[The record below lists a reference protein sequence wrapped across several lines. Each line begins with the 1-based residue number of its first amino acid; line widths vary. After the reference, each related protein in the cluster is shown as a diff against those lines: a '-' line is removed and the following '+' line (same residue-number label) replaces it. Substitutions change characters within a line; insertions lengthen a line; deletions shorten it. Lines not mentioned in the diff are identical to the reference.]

1 MLLPVPRP
9 VALTNE
15 ETDRAEEVV
24 TVESQSV
31 FDTPPL
37 QAMTRMP
44 QYQTQTF
51 EPRARERKIIQIKD
65 PNSNKDMT
73 QEILNRQRSGRLTGS
88 TGGTS
93 NKSTSHISGQASSSS
108 IPPLTLQQQAEA
120 NVRAQFAAQ
129 VAALLGKS
137 EDKPKKPEVIIQKAP
152 VNNKTVVDTVQLKET
167 TATQK
172 NEVVKE
178 TRTNPTAGIDTHL
191 AEKPVEKPLETQ
203 PKEVIGKTQ
212 PKEAVQ
218 GSKLS
223 EGVSGDISLG
233 PKSLVSSVDATT
245 SAKDIIPNV
254 RVEIFTADELR
265 KKEAQQISLAADG
278 EVKPER
284 QEKSEETAKEP
295 VSDVMPVTETKIL
308 NGPVALTNE
317 ETNKTEEVVTVEIRP
332 VVDTPPVQAMTGMPQ
347 YQTQTFEP
355 RTRERKIIQ
364 IKDPNSNKDVT
375 QEILNRQPSGSLT
388 GSTGGTPN
396 NITPDISGQSSS
408 SSTPPLTLQQQ
419 AEANV
424 RAQFAAQVAALLG
437 KSEDKPKKPEVII
450 QKAPVNNKAAVY
462 TVQLKETTVTQKNE
476 VVKETRTNPATGIDT
491 HLAEKPVEKPL
502 ETQPKEVHVK
512 TQPKQAVQG
521 SKLSE
526 GVSGDISLGP
536 KSLVSSVDATT
547 SAEDIIPDVRVEIL
561 TADEVRKKEAQQICF
576 APASEIKPKRKQKS
590 EETAKELVSDVMLVT
605 ETKILDGP
613 VALITTEE
621 TDKTEEVATVESQP
635 VVDTPPLQ
643 AMKGMPQYQTQ
654 TFEPRARERKIIQIK
669 DPNSN
674 KDMTQEILNRQ
685 RSGRLTGSNSGTP
698 NNIIP
703 DISGQSSSSSIP
715 PLTLQLQAEAN
726 LRVQFAA
733 QVAATLGKSEEKPKK
748 PEVIIQ
754 KAPVNNEAVV
764 FTVQLKE
771 TTATQKN
778 EVVKETKTNPVTG
791 IDTQLLPE
799 ANVRAIA
806 TL

>member
-1 MLLPVPRP
+1 MLLPVPGP

-15 ETDRAEEVV
+15 ETDKTEEVV

-93 NKSTSHISGQASSSS
+93 NKSTSHISGQSSSSS

-129 VAALLGKS
+129 VAALLSKS

-203 PKEVIGKTQ
+203 PKEVIVKTQ

-233 PKSLVSSVDATT
+233 PKSLVSSVDVTT
-245 SAKDIIPNV
+245 SAKEIIPNV
-254 RVEIFTADELR
+254 RVEIFTAYEVR
-265 KKEAQQISLAADG
+265 KKEARQISVAAAG

-284 QEKSEETAKEP
+284 KQKSEETAKEP
-295 VSDVMPVTETKIL
+295 VSDVMPVTETKTL

-317 ETNKTEEVVTVEIRP
+317 ETDKTEEVVTVESQP
-332 VVDTPPVQAMTGMPQ
+332 VVDPPPVQAMTGIPQ

-355 RTRERKIIQ
+355 RARERKIIQ
-364 IKDPNSNKDVT
+364 IKDPNSNKDMT
-375 QEILNRQPSGSLT
+375 QEILNRQRSGRLT
-388 GSTGGTPN
+388 GSTGGTSN
-396 NITPDISGQSSS
+396 KSTSHISGQSSS
-408 SSTPPLTLQQQ
+408 SSIPPLTLQQQ

-450 QKAPVNNKAAVY
+450 QKAPVNNKAVVD

-491 HLAEKPVEKPL
+491 HLAERPVEKPL
-502 ETQPKEVHVK
+502 ETQPKEVL
-512 TQPKQAVQG
+512 G

-536 KSLVSSVDATT
+536 KSLVGSVDATT
-547 SAEDIIPDVRVEIL
+547 SAKDIIPNVRVEIL
-561 TADEVRKKEAQQICF
+561 TADEVRKKEAQQISF
-576 APASEIKPKRKQKS
+576 APASEIKPERKQKL

-613 VALITTEE
+613 VALITIEE
-621 TDKTEEVATVESQP
+621 TDKTEEVVTFESQP
-635 VVDTPPLQ
+635 VVDTPPVQ
-643 AMKGMPQYQTQ
+643 AMTGMPQYQTQ

-685 RSGRLTGSNSGTP
+685 CSGRLTGSNGGTP

-726 LRVQFAA
+726 VRVQFAA
-733 QVAATLGKSEEKPKK
+733 QVAATLGKSEDKPKK

-771 TTATQKN
+771 TTVTQKN

-799 ANVRAIA
+799 ANVRAQFA
-806 TL
+806 AQAAAKG

>member
-1 MLLPVPRP
+1 MLLQVPGP
-9 VALTNE
+9 VALTSE
-15 ETDRAEEVV
+15 ETDKTEEVV
-24 TVESQSV
+24 TVESQSI

-37 QAMTRMP
+37 QAMTGMP

-51 EPRARERKIIQIKD
+51 EPRTRERKIIQIKD

-88 TGGTS
+88 AGGTPT
-93 NKSTSHISGQASSSS
+93 KITPDISGKRRSSS

-137 EDKPKKPEVIIQKAP
+137 EDNPKKPKVIIQKAP
-152 VNNKTVVDTVQLKET
+152 VNNKAVVDTVQLKET
-167 TATQK
+167 TVTQK
-172 NEVVKE
+172 NEVIKE
-178 TRTNPTAGIDTHL
+178 TRTNPTAGIDTQL

-203 PKEVIGKTQ
+203 PKE
-212 PKEAVQ
+212 AVQ
-218 GSKLS
+218 GTKLS

-265 KKEAQQISLAADG
+265 KKEARQISVAAAG

-284 QEKSEETAKEP
+284 KQKSEETAKEP
-295 VSDVMPVTETKIL
+295 VSDVIPVTETKTLI
-308 NGPVALTNE
+308 GPVALTNE
-317 ETNKTEEVVTVEIRP
+317 ETDKTEEVVAVESQP

-355 RTRERKIIQ
+355 RVRERKIIQIKDPNNNKDMTQEILNRQRSRRLTGSTCGTSNKSTPDISGRSSSSSIPPLTLQQQAEANVRAQFAAQVAATLANSEDKPKKPEVIIQKAPVNNKAVVDTVQLKETTVTQKNEVIKETRTNPATRIDTQLAEKPVEKSLETQPKEVHVKTQPKQAVQGSKRSEGVSGDIALGSKSLVSSVNATTSAKEIFSNVRVELFTADEVRKKEAQLISLAAASEVKPERKQKSEETAKELVSDVMPVTETKILDGPVALTNEETGKTEEVVTVESQPVVDTPPVQAMTRMPQYQTQTFEPRARERKIIQ

-408 SSTPPLTLQQQ
+408 SSIPPLTLQQQ

-424 RAQFAAQVAALLG
+424 
-437 KSEDKPKKPEVII
+437 
-450 QKAPVNNKAAVY
+450 
-462 TVQLKETTVTQKNE
+462 
-476 VVKETRTNPATGIDT
+476 
-491 HLAEKPVEKPL
+491 
-502 ETQPKEVHVK
+502 
-512 TQPKQAVQG
+512 
-521 SKLSE
+521 
-526 GVSGDISLGP
+526 
-536 KSLVSSVDATT
+536 
-547 SAEDIIPDVRVEIL
+547 
-561 TADEVRKKEAQQICF
+561 
-576 APASEIKPKRKQKS
+576 
-590 EETAKELVSDVMLVT
+590 
-605 ETKILDGP
+605 
-613 VALITTEE
+613 
-621 TDKTEEVATVESQP
+621 
-635 VVDTPPLQ
+635 
-643 AMKGMPQYQTQ
+643 
-654 TFEPRARERKIIQIK
+654 
-669 DPNSN
+669 
-674 KDMTQEILNRQ
+674 
-685 RSGRLTGSNSGTP
+685 
-698 NNIIP
+698 
-703 DISGQSSSSSIP
+703 
-715 PLTLQLQAEAN
+715 
-726 LRVQFAA
+726 RVQFAA
-733 QVAATLGKSEEKPKK
+733 QVAATLGKSEDKPKK
-748 PEVIIQ
+748 PDVIIQ

-771 TTATQKN
+771 TTVTHKT

-799 ANVRAIA
+799 ANVRAQFA
-806 TL
+806 AQAAV

>member
-1 MLLPVPRP
+1 MLLPVPGP

-15 ETDRAEEVV
+15 ETDKTEEVV

-93 NKSTSHISGQASSSS
+93 NKSTSHISGQSSSSS

-129 VAALLGKS
+129 VAALLSKS

-203 PKEVIGKTQ
+203 PKEVIVKTQ

-233 PKSLVSSVDATT
+233 PKSLVSSVDVTT
-245 SAKDIIPNV
+245 SAKEIIPNV
-254 RVEIFTADELR
+254 RVEIFTAYEVR
-265 KKEAQQISLAADG
+265 KKEARQISVAAAG

-284 QEKSEETAKEP
+284 KQKSEETAKEP
-295 VSDVMPVTETKIL
+295 VSDVMPVTETKTL

-317 ETNKTEEVVTVEIRP
+317 ETDKTEEVVTVESQP
-332 VVDTPPVQAMTGMPQ
+332 VVDPPPVQAMTGMPQ

-355 RTRERKIIQ
+355 RARERKIIQ
-364 IKDPNSNKDVT
+364 IKDPNSNKDMT
-375 QEILNRQPSGSLT
+375 QEILNRQRSGRLT
-388 GSTGGTPN
+388 GSTGGTSN
-396 NITPDISGQSSS
+396 KSTSHISGQSSS
-408 SSTPPLTLQQQ
+408 SSIPPLTLQQQ

-450 QKAPVNNKAAVY
+450 QKAPVNNKAVVD

-491 HLAEKPVEKPL
+491 HLAERPVEKPL
-502 ETQPKEVHVK
+502 ETQPKEVL
-512 TQPKQAVQG
+512 G

-547 SAEDIIPDVRVEIL
+547 SAKDIIPNVRVEIL
-561 TADEVRKKEAQQICF
+561 TADEVRKKEAQQISF
-576 APASEIKPKRKQKS
+576 APASEIKPERKQKL

-613 VALITTEE
+613 VALITIEE
-621 TDKTEEVATVESQP
+621 TDKTEEVVTFESQP
-635 VVDTPPLQ
+635 VVDTPPVQ
-643 AMKGMPQYQTQ
+643 AMTGMPQYQTQ

-685 RSGRLTGSNSGTP
+685 RSGRLTGSTGGTS
-698 NNIIP
+698 NKSTSH
-703 DISGQSSSSSIP
+703 ISGQSSSSSIP
-715 PLTLQLQAEAN
+715 PLTLQQQAEAN
-726 LRVQFAA
+726 VRAQFAA
-733 QVAATLGKSEEKPKK
+733 QVAALLGKSEDKPKK

-771 TTATQKN
+771 TTVTQKN

-799 ANVRAIA
+799 ANVRAQFA
-806 TL
+806 AQAAAKG

>member
-1 MLLPVPRP
+1 MLLPVPGP

-15 ETDRAEEVV
+15 ETDKTEEVV

-93 NKSTSHISGQASSSS
+93 NKSTSHISGQSSSSS

-203 PKEVIGKTQ
+203 PKEVIVKTQ

-233 PKSLVSSVDATT
+233 PKSLVSSVDVTT
-245 SAKDIIPNV
+245 SAKEIIPNV
-254 RVEIFTADELR
+254 RVEIFTAYEVR
-265 KKEAQQISLAADG
+265 KKEARQISVAAAG

-284 QEKSEETAKEP
+284 KQKSEETAKEP
-295 VSDVMPVTETKIL
+295 VSDVMPVTETKTL

-317 ETNKTEEVVTVEIRP
+317 ETDKTEEVVTVESQP
-332 VVDTPPVQAMTGMPQ
+332 VVDPPPVQAMTGMPQ

-355 RTRERKIIQ
+355 RARERKIIQ
-364 IKDPNSNKDVT
+364 IKDPNSNKDMT
-375 QEILNRQPSGSLT
+375 QEILNRQRSGRLT
-388 GSTGGTPN
+388 GSTGGTSN
-396 NITPDISGQSSS
+396 KSTSHISGQSSS
-408 SSTPPLTLQQQ
+408 SSIPPLTLQQQ

-450 QKAPVNNKAAVY
+450 QKAPVNNKAVVD

-491 HLAEKPVEKPL
+491 HLAERPVEKPL
-502 ETQPKEVHVK
+502 ETQPKEVL
-512 TQPKQAVQG
+512 G

-547 SAEDIIPDVRVEIL
+547 SAKDIIPNVRVEIL
-561 TADEVRKKEAQQICF
+561 TADEVRKKEAQQISF
-576 APASEIKPKRKQKS
+576 APASEIKPERKQKL

-613 VALITTEE
+613 VALITIEE
-621 TDKTEEVATVESQP
+621 TDKTEEVVTFESQP
-635 VVDTPPLQ
+635 VVDTPPVQ
-643 AMKGMPQYQTQ
+643 AMTGMPQYQTQ

-685 RSGRLTGSNSGTP
+685 CSGRLTGSNGGTP

-726 LRVQFAA
+726 VRVQFAA
-733 QVAATLGKSEEKPKK
+733 QVAATLGKSEDKPKK

-771 TTATQKN
+771 TTVTQKN

-799 ANVRAIA
+799 ANVRAQFA
-806 TL
+806 AQAAAKG

>member
-1 MLLPVPRP
+1 MLLPVPGP

-15 ETDRAEEVV
+15 ETDKTEEVV

-93 NKSTSHISGQASSSS
+93 NKSTSHISGQSSSSS

-129 VAALLGKS
+129 VAALLSKS

-203 PKEVIGKTQ
+203 PKEVIVKTQ

-295 VSDVMPVTETKIL
+295 VSDVMPVTETKTL

-317 ETNKTEEVVTVEIRP
+317 ETDKTEEVVTVESQP
-332 VVDTPPVQAMTGMPQ
+332 VVDPPPVQAMTGMPQ

-355 RTRERKIIQ
+355 RARERKIIQ
-364 IKDPNSNKDVT
+364 IKDPNSNKDMT
-375 QEILNRQPSGSLT
+375 QEILNRQRSGRLT
-388 GSTGGTPN
+388 GSTGGTSN
-396 NITPDISGQSSS
+396 KSTSHISGQSSS
-408 SSTPPLTLQQQ
+408 SSIPPLTLQQQ

-450 QKAPVNNKAAVY
+450 QKAPVNNKAVVD

-491 HLAEKPVEKPL
+491 HLAERPVEKPL
-502 ETQPKEVHVK
+502 ETQPKEVL
-512 TQPKQAVQG
+512 G

-547 SAEDIIPDVRVEIL
+547 SAKDIIPNVRVEIF
-561 TADEVRKKEAQQICF
+561 TADELRKKEAQQISL
-576 APASEIKPKRKQKS
+576 AADGEVKPERQEKS
-590 EETAKELVSDVMLVT
+590 EETAKEPVSDVMPVT
-605 ETKILDGP
+605 ETKTLNGP
-613 VALITTEE
+613 VALTNEE
-621 TDKTEEVATVESQP
+621 TDKTEEVVTVESQP
-635 VVDTPPLQ
+635 VVDPPPVQ
-643 AMKGMPQYQTQ
+643 AMTGMPQYQTQ

-685 RSGRLTGSNSGTP
+685 CSGRLTGSNGGTP

-726 LRVQFAA
+726 VRVQFAA
-733 QVAATLGKSEEKPKK
+733 QVAATLGKSEDKPKK

-771 TTATQKN
+771 TTVTQKN

-799 ANVRAIA
+799 ANVRAQFA
-806 TL
+806 AQAAAKG

>member
-1 MLLPVPRP
+1 MLLPVPGP

-15 ETDRAEEVV
+15 ETDKTEEVV

-93 NKSTSHISGQASSSS
+93 NKSTSHISGQSSSSS

-129 VAALLGKS
+129 VAALLSKS

-203 PKEVIGKTQ
+203 PKEVIVKTQ

-295 VSDVMPVTETKIL
+295 VSDVMPVTETKTL

-317 ETNKTEEVVTVEIRP
+317 ETDKTEEVVTVESQP
-332 VVDTPPVQAMTGMPQ
+332 VVDPPPVQAMTGMPQ

-355 RTRERKIIQ
+355 RARERKIIQ
-364 IKDPNSNKDVT
+364 IKDPNSNKDMT
-375 QEILNRQPSGSLT
+375 QEILNRQRSGRLT
-388 GSTGGTPN
+388 GSTGGTSN
-396 NITPDISGQSSS
+396 KSTSHISGQSSS
-408 SSTPPLTLQQQ
+408 SSIPPLTLQQQ

-450 QKAPVNNKAAVY
+450 QKAPVNNKAVVD

-491 HLAEKPVEKPL
+491 HLAERPVEKPL
-502 ETQPKEVHVK
+502 ETQPKEVL
-512 TQPKQAVQG
+512 G

-547 SAEDIIPDVRVEIL
+547 SAKDIIPNVRVEIL
-561 TADEVRKKEAQQICF
+561 TADEVRKKEAQQISF
-576 APASEIKPKRKQKS
+576 APASEIKPERKQKL

-613 VALITTEE
+613 VALITIEE
-621 TDKTEEVATVESQP
+621 TDKTEEVVTFESQP
-635 VVDTPPLQ
+635 VVDTPPVQ
-643 AMKGMPQYQTQ
+643 AMTGMPQYQTQ

-685 RSGRLTGSNSGTP
+685 CSGRLTGSNGGTP

-726 LRVQFAA
+726 VRVQFAA
-733 QVAATLGKSEEKPKK
+733 QVAATLGKSEDKPKK

-771 TTATQKN
+771 TTVTQKN

-799 ANVRAIA
+799 ANVRAQFA
-806 TL
+806 AQAAAKG

>member
-1 MLLPVPRP
+1 MLLPVPGP

-15 ETDRAEEVV
+15 ETDKTEEVV

-93 NKSTSHISGQASSSS
+93 NKSTSHISGQSSSSS

-129 VAALLGKS
+129 VAALLSKS

-203 PKEVIGKTQ
+203 PKEVIVKTQ

-233 PKSLVSSVDATT
+233 PKSLVSSVDVTT
-245 SAKDIIPNV
+245 SAKEIIPNV
-254 RVEIFTADELR
+254 RVEIFTAYEVR
-265 KKEAQQISLAADG
+265 KKEARQISVAAAG

-284 QEKSEETAKEP
+284 KQKSEETAKEP
-295 VSDVMPVTETKIL
+295 VSDVMPVTETKTL

-317 ETNKTEEVVTVEIRP
+317 ETDKTEEVVTVESQP
-332 VVDTPPVQAMTGMPQ
+332 VVDPPPVQAMTGMPQ

-355 RTRERKIIQ
+355 RARERKIIQ
-364 IKDPNSNKDVT
+364 IKDPNSNKDMT
-375 QEILNRQPSGSLT
+375 QEILNRQRSGRLT
-388 GSTGGTPN
+388 GSTGGTSN
-396 NITPDISGQSSS
+396 KSTSHISGQSSS
-408 SSTPPLTLQQQ
+408 SSIPPLTLQQQ

-450 QKAPVNNKAAVY
+450 QKAPVNNKAVVD

-491 HLAEKPVEKPL
+491 HLAERPVEKPL
-502 ETQPKEVHVK
+502 ETQPKEVL
-512 TQPKQAVQG
+512 G

-536 KSLVSSVDATT
+536 KSLVGSVDATT
-547 SAEDIIPDVRVEIL
+547 SAKDIIPNVRVEIL
-561 TADEVRKKEAQQICF
+561 TADEVRKKEAQQISF
-576 APASEIKPKRKQKS
+576 APASEIKPERKQKL

-613 VALITTEE
+613 VALITIEE
-621 TDKTEEVATVESQP
+621 TDKTEEVVTFESQP
-635 VVDTPPLQ
+635 VVDTPPVQ
-643 AMKGMPQYQTQ
+643 AMTGMPQYQTQ

-685 RSGRLTGSNSGTP
+685 CSGRLTGSNGGTP

-726 LRVQFAA
+726 VRVQFAA
-733 QVAATLGKSEEKPKK
+733 QVAATLGKSEDKPKK

-771 TTATQKN
+771 TTVTQKN

-799 ANVRAIA
+799 ANVRAQFA
-806 TL
+806 AQAAAKG